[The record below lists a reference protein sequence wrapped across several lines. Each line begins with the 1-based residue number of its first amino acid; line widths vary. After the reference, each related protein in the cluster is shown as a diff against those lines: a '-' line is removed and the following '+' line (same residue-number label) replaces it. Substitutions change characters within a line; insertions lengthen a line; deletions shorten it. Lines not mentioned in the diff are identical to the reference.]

1 MFEFFNLPVDGLFG
15 FSAKM
20 AIFLIGLAAL
30 IFVHELGH
38 FLAARWVGVI
48 VEKFSIG
55 FGPKIFGYKSG
66 DTEYMLAAI
75 PLGGY
80 VKMKGEEL
88 EESFDKEEG
97 SFAAAPPN
105 HRLLIA
111 FAGPLFN
118 ILFSIGIY
126 FFVYLAGTPNLAPIV
141 GAVKEDSPAQI
152 AQLQAGDKIVSIE
165 EKEIRFWEDLQDIV
179 HNSPGKTL
187 NFTIER
193 GGSSR
198 IEIPVTPV
206 AEEITDMF
214 GDKENVGLI
223 GISPLVHNI
232 TYVKKGSAADKAGIK
247 AGDVLLSV
255 DGVVIKG
262 WGDLKP
268 AAVDK
273 PGRELTFRIQRG
285 ATELVLKVTPTPKT
299 VPDPQQENKKIE
311 IGEIGIAM
319 SGTIEE
325 EIYGPLG
332 AFNRS
337 LKETWRMI
345 SLIGVSI
352 QKMIFG
358 SIPADSIGGPILI
371 FQIYGEQAEQGF
383 SELVRLT
390 ALLSINLGL
399 LNLLP
404 IPVLDGGHI
413 LFFTIEILK
422 GRPVSEKNQERAQQV
437 GIFMLISLMVFAF
450 YNDIL
455 RLIT

>member
-20 AIFLIGLAAL
+20 VVFLVGLAAL

-38 FLAARWVGVI
+38 FLAARWVGVV

-88 EESFDKEEG
+88 EDSFDKEAG
-97 SFAAAPPN
+97 SFSAAPPK

-126 FFVYLAGTPNLAPIV
+126 FFVYLAGAPNLAPVV
-141 GAVKEDSPAQI
+141 GSIKDGSPAQV
-152 AQLQAGDKIVSIE
+152 AQLQAGDKIVSIDGQ
-165 EKEIRFWEDLQDIV
+165 EIRFWENLQDVV
-179 HNSPGKTL
+179 HHAPGKTL
-187 NFTIER
+187 TFGIER
-193 GGSSR
+193 GTLKLDV
-198 IEIPVTPV
+198 PVTPV

-223 GISPLVHNI
+223 GISPLVRDI
-232 TYVKKGSAADKAGIK
+232 TYVKKGSSAYKAGIQ
-247 AGDVLLSV
+247 AGDKVLAV
-255 DGVVIKG
+255 DDATIKG

-273 PGRELTFRIQRG
+273 PGQEVTFRIQRG
-285 ATELVLKVTPTPKT
+285 NAELLLKVTPELKSL
-299 VPDPQQENKKIE
+299 PDPENPDKTIE

-325 EIYGPLG
+325 EIYGPVG
-332 AFNRS
+332 ALQRS
-337 LKETWRMI
+337 LKETWKMI
-345 SLIGVSI
+345 ALIGISI

-358 SIPADSIGGPILI
+358 SIPADSIGGPIMI

-390 ALLSINLGL
+390 SLLSINLGL

-413 LFFTIEILK
+413 LFFLIEILK

-450 YNDIL
+450 YNDII
-455 RLIT
+455 RIIS